1 MIKRC
6 FCFALFVCFV
16 VALCS
21 CNDGKIIIFGDDEE
35 SYEAHINYW
44 QTNNA
49 GTTNSANALLDALSD

>member
-1 MIKRC
+1 
-6 FCFALFVCFV
+6 V